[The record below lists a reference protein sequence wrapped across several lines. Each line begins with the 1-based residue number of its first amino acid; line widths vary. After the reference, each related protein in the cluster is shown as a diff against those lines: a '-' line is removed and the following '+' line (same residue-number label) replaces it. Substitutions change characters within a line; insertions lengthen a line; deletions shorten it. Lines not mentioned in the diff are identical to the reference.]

1 MNKPPRGRPGPG
13 DSGLATIWAAWAIAA
28 LVALG
33 GLVLAIG
40 AVASA
45 RHRANSAADLASLAA
60 AAYGLWGEEYACGL
74 ARWVAERMSVRL
86 TACQLS
92 GWVVR
97 VEVVAAVSGLG
108 HVTARARAGPVVL

>member
-1 MNKPPRGRPGPG
+1 MTK
-13 DSGLATIWAAWAIAA
+13 DAGLATIWAAWTVAA

-33 GLVLAIG
+33 GLVLTIG

-45 RHRANSAADLASLAA
+45 RHRANSAADLAALAA
-60 AAYGLWGEEYACGL
+60 AAYGPWGEEHACGL
-74 ARWVAERMSVRL
+74 ARWVTDRMSVRL
-86 TACQLS
+86 TVCQLT

-108 HVTARARAGPVVL
+108 QVTARARAGPAVI

>member
-1 MNKPPRGRPGPG
+1 MSDAAVN
-13 DSGLATIWAAWAIAA
+13 DHGLATVWAAWAIAA

-45 RHRANSAADLASLAA
+45 RHRANSAADLSALAA
-60 AAYGLWGEEYACGL
+60 AAYGRWGEEYACGL

-86 TACQLS
+86 AVCRIS
-92 GWVVR
+92 GWVVQ

-108 HVTARARAGPVVL
+108 QVTARARAGPVDS